1 MIRQINLITC
11 FDLFIFFDLKT
22 EGCSQKMIPK
32 VKTLTELLFLKK
44 QWMTEPKEGGGK
56 GG

>member
-11 FDLFIFFDLKT
+11 FDLFNFFDLKA